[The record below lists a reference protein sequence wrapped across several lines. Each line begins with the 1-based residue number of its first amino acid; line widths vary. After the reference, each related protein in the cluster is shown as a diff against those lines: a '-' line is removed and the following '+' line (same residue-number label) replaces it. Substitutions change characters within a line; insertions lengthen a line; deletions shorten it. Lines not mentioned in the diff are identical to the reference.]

1 MVRGRWYLAANDSSR
16 KLESAPE
23 SIKAT
28 VSMGIG
34 EVEDDNQTLIKN
46 LSLIFVDLISP
57 KSSDWEERIEVMAAS
72 PRSSTDGTGPFLFPL
87 LLVSFWGN
95 HSLGD
100 RRCRNRRTG
109 LEPFW
114 IGNVVVGERV

>member
-1 MVRGRWYLAANDSSR
+1 MAANDSSR

-28 VSMGIG
+28 VSMGVG
-34 EVEDDNQTLIKN
+34 EMEDDNQTLIKN

-57 KSSDWEERIEVMAAS
+57 KSNDWEERIEVMAAS

-87 LLVSFWGN
+87 LLVSF
-95 HSLGD
+95 LGQSI
-100 RRCRNRRTG
+100 T
-109 LEPFW
+109 
-114 IGNVVVGERV
+114 